1 MPEAERLLSWCRG
14 PESNRHERL
23 SSWEFKSHASSI
35 SPPRL
40 DGRTLYC
47 GLRRLTPNQG
57 TQVLDCLSTL
67 YVAPYAACNQGG
79 CFYGESVTWLQR
91 LSASLCHSE
100 RSEVTR
106 VAKRI
111 AQRLISVF
119 LAPVNCLQR
128 KVKGAV
134 ALVLPAFMLACEA
147 GAIESAMRDRS
158 EMVKALLGLAL
169 RWSDEMRERAKAAP
183 SRGGGVDKP
192 PRYEDYRSSVH
203 CDGGS
208 HYDKHSKADSEL
220 VDLGLK
226 PLRGI

>member
-67 YVAPYAACNQGG
+67 YVAPYAPCNQGG
-79 CFYGESVTWLQR
+79 CFHGESVTWVQR
-91 LSASLCHSE
+91 LSAALCHSDQSDE
-100 RSEVTR
+100 SR

-128 KVKGAV
+128 MVKGAV
-134 ALVLPAFMLACEA
+134 ALVLPAFMLAGEA
-147 GAIESAMRDRS
+147 GEIESAMRGRS

-169 RWSDEMRERAKAAP
+169 RGSDGKRERAKAAP
-183 SRGGGVDKP
+183 SRPGDKP

-208 HYDKHSKADSEL
+208 HCDKHSKADSRL
-220 VDLGLK
+220 CALDSS
-226 PLRGI
+226 LRSQ